1 MCRLLPNTILV
12 ASEAI
17 TASKEPQGME
27 INDLYSL
34 QKYHMFPLKGAHK
47 RTYRIRSNLQ
57 TE

>member
-27 INDLYSL
+27 INDL
-34 QKYHMFPLKGAHK
+34 
-47 RTYRIRSNLQ
+47 
-57 TE
+57 